1 MRKLHA
7 ALLAAGGAALVAGT
21 AYAAGK
27 INTMNVALP
36 DGSIAQIRYEGDVA
50 PKVAIVPVEA
60 GANDTFANGT
70 FANDPFAELERMSAM
85 MQARHQAMMRQV
97 AEMQQRAQRQI
108 LAAQQGRGGGQPGQI
123 VVSTNAP
130 AGSYSFTSVT
140 TTSAGGCTETV
151 QYRSDGSGAE
161 PKVTRASSG
170 DCSAVS
176 KNAPPVPA
184 AAAAPMKDVPG
195 TKMIFP
201 GMPDAAKRKEVIDYL
216 ATLK

>member
-85 MQARHQAMMRQV
+85 MRQV
-97 AEMQQRAQRQI
+97 ADMQQRAQRQI

-184 AAAAPMKDVPG
+184 AAAAPKAAPSVPASA
-195 TKMIFP
+195 P
-201 GMPDAAKRKEVIDYL
+201 AAIPVQGQEHLPARS
-216 ATLK
+216 T

>member
-36 DGSIAQIRYEGDVA
+36 DGSIAQISYEGNVA
-50 PKVAIVPVEA
+50 PRVAIVPVEA
-60 GANDTFANGT
+60 A
-70 FANDPFAELERMSAM
+70 ANDPFAEIERMSAM
-85 MQARHQAMMRQV
+85 MRARHEAMMRQV
-97 AEMQQRAQRQI
+97 AEMQQRARQQI
-108 LAAQQGRGGGQPGQI
+108 RVAQQGGDGGQPGQI

-151 QYRSDGSGAE
+151 QYSSDGSGAE

-170 DCSAVS
+170 DCSAVTQ
-176 KNAPPVPA
+176 NAPPVPA
-184 AAAAPMKDVPG
+184 SAPAQRAAPRVP
-195 TKMIFP
+195 
-201 GMPDAAKRKEVIDYL
+201 AAIPVQGQERL
-216 ATLK
+216 PARST

>member
-7 ALLAAGGAALVAGT
+7 ALLSAGGAALVAGT

-27 INTMNVALP
+27 INSMNVALP
-36 DGSIAQIRYEGDVA
+36 DGSIAQISYEGTVA
-50 PKVAIVPVEA
+50 PRVAILPVEA
-60 GANDTFANGT
+60 E
-70 FANDPFAELERMSAM
+70 ANDPFAQIERMSAM
-85 MQARHQAMMRQV
+85 MRARHEAMMRQV
-97 AEMQQRAQRQI
+97 AEMQQRAQQQVRV
-108 LAAQQGRGGGQPGQI
+108 AQQDRAGGQPGQI

-170 DCSAVS
+170 DCSAVT

-184 AAAAPMKDVPG
+184 SAAAQKAAPSVP
-195 TKMIFP
+195 
-201 GMPDAAKRKEVIDYL
+201 AVIPVQGQERL
-216 ATLK
+216 PARST

>member
-27 INTMNVALP
+27 LNTMNVMLP
-36 DGSIAQIRYEGDVA
+36 DGSIAQIAYEGAVA
-50 PKVAIVPVEA
+50 PRVAIVPA
-60 GANDTFANGT
+60 GAA
-70 FANDPFAELERMSAM
+70 ANDPFAEIERMSAM
-85 MQARHQAMMRQV
+85 MRARHDAMMRQV
-97 AEMQQRAQRQI
+97 AEMQARAQQQVRV
-108 LAAQQGRGGGQPGQI
+108 AQQGRAGSQPGQI

-140 TTSAGGCTETV
+140 TTSADGCTETV

-170 DCSAVS
+170 ACSAVR

-184 AAAAPMKDVPG
+184 AAPARKAAPSVP
-195 TKMIFP
+195 
-201 GMPDAAKRKEVIDYL
+201 AAIPVQGQERL
-216 ATLK
+216 PARST

>member
-36 DGSIAQIRYEGDVA
+36 DGSVAQISYEGNVA

-60 GANDTFANGT
+60 AAG
-70 FANDPFAELERMSAM
+70 DPFAELEHMSAM
-85 MQARHQAMMRQV
+85 MRARHEAMMRQV
-97 AEMQQRAQRQI
+97 AEMQQRAEQQV
-108 LAAQQGRGGGQPGQI
+108 LAGGQPGQI
-123 VVSTNAP
+123 VLSTNAP
-130 AGSYSFTSVT
+130 VGSYSFTSVT

-151 QYRSDGSGAE
+151 EYRADGSGAE
-161 PKVTRASSG
+161 PKVTRVSSG
-170 DCSAVS
+170 DCKAV

-184 AAAAPMKDVPG
+184 SAPAQKAAPSVP
-195 TKMIFP
+195 
-201 GMPDAAKRKEVIDYL
+201 AAVPVQGQAGLPARS
-216 ATLK
+216 T